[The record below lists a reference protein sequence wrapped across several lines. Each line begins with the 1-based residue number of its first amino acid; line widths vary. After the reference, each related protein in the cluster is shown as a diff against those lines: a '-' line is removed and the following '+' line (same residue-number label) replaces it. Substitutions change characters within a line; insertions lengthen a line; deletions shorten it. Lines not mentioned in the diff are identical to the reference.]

1 MAAFSG
7 VERGM
12 RISLLRHGEVE
23 GAPAFRGRTD
33 APLSEAGWR
42 QMEQAVAG
50 RRWAR
55 IWTSPLA
62 RCLVFAE
69 RLAERLDAPL
79 RLDERLAELDFGDW
93 EGLTAAEVM
102 ARDSGTLAR
111 FWEDPARHPPP
122 GGEDLASFEA
132 RVMAAWAEI
141 RALEPGPVL
150 VVTHGGVIRLL
161 RCRLEGRPLSELL
174 QLEVGH
180 ASLHDFEL
188 PAAAGR
194 LQAQEA

>member
-1 MAAFSG
+1 
-7 VERGM
+7 M

-62 RCLVFAE
+62 RCLAFAE

-79 RLDERLAELDFGDW
+79 HLEERLAELDFGDW

-102 ARDSGTLAR
+102 ARDSGALGR

-141 RALEPGPVL
+141 RAQEPGPVL

-161 RCRLEGRPLSELL
+161 RCRLEGRPLGELL
-174 QLEVGH
+174 RLEVPH
-180 ASLHDFEL
+180 AGLREFEV
-188 PAAAGR
+188 AVDRCRVQRA
-194 LQAQEA
+194 

>member
-1 MAAFSG
+1 
-7 VERGM
+7 M

-33 APLSEAGWR
+33 APLSGAGWR
-42 QMEQAVAG
+42 QMERAVAG

-55 IWTSPLA
+55 IWTSPLV
-62 RCLVFAE
+62 RCLAFAE
-69 RLAERLDAPL
+69 RLAERLDVPL
-79 RLDERLAELDFGDW
+79 HLDERLAELDFGDW

-102 ARDSGTLAR
+102 AHDAGALAR

-122 GGEDLASFEA
+122 GGEDLASFEV
-132 RVMAAWAEI
+132 RVMEAWAEI

-180 ASLHDFEL
+180 ASLHEFEL
-188 PAAAGR
+188 QAAAGR
-194 LQAQEA
+194 LQVQEA